1 MIEDH
6 KSTAK
11 EELKWRAE
19 FETLGREAVSQR
31 DQTLNGCCAAL
42 IRARRGVEISWGSRG
57 NNGVA
62 KKELRSERIV
72 VVKGVRRPCHCM
84 MLTCR

>member
-31 DQTLNGCCAAL
+31 DQT
-42 IRARRGVEISWGSRG
+42 RSPGVEISWGSRG

>member
-42 IRARRGVEISWGSRG
+42 IRARRGGVEISWGSRG

-72 VVKGVRRPCHCM
+72 VVNPCHCM

>member
-31 DQTLNGCCAAL
+31 DQTLNGCCGFVGDLLADL
-42 IRARRGVEISWGSRG
+42 V
-57 NNGVA
+57 
-62 KKELRSERIV
+62 
-72 VVKGVRRPCHCM
+72 
-84 MLTCR
+84 